1 MPVELLQFGG
11 LLAVIVVVALLWYI
25 FVYKA
30 RRTGEGDGT
39 PRTHDRERASEEDSA
54 DQEDAGDRPG

>member
-1 MPVELLQFGG
+1 MPIELLQFGG
-11 LLAVIVVVALLWYI
+11 LVAVIVVVALLWYI

-39 PRTHDRERASEEDSA
+39 PRGAR
-54 DQEDAGDRPG
+54 G

>member
-1 MPVELLQFGG
+1 VPVELLQFGG
-11 LLAVIVVVALLWYI
+11 LLAVIAVVALLWFI

-39 PRTHDRERASEEDSA
+39 PRGENRGRD
-54 DQEDAGDRPG
+54 DRPIKKDDEDLPG

>member
-11 LLAVIVVVALLWYI
+11 LLAVITVVALLWYI

-39 PRTHDRERASEEDSA
+39 PREKDRERDERSARSDEDPP
-54 DQEDAGDRPG
+54 E

>member
-11 LLAVIVVVALLWYI
+11 LVAVIAIIALLWFV

-39 PRTHDRERASEEDSA
+39 PRGGPREEET
-54 DQEDAGDRPG
+54 RPGAGGAEGRETEE

>member
-11 LLAVIVVVALLWYI
+11 LLAVIALFALLWFF

-39 PRTHDRERASEEDSA
+39 PRGGHS
-54 DQEDAGDRPG
+54 GDRRRDPDGDDPGESG

>member
-11 LLAVIVVVALLWYI
+11 LLTAIAVLALLWYI

-39 PRTHDRERASEEDSA
+39 PRGENRRRDEGPIEKDNEDISE
-54 DQEDAGDRPG
+54 